1 MEATVRR
8 RVGERRR
15 FRRTVVFSCRGEKRG
30 KDCATG
36 KNGVLSEGRLL
47 TERIESALKRR
58 AGRRGKTALERKRK
72 EDCDATRKRS
82 NAFEKEAVR
91 RVDFKEAAGKLS
103 RTRPKKRRFGD
114 DKRDE
119 RRGEKRFEIG
129 KVSVV

>member
-1 MEATVRR
+1 SRVMEATVRR

-72 EDCDATRKRS
+72 EDCDAAAQTLERVRKRGGS
-82 NAFEKEAVR
+82 ATINATSG
-91 RVDFKEAAGKLS
+91 AAKS
-103 RTRPKKRRFGD
+103 
-114 DKRDE
+114 
-119 RRGEKRFEIG
+119 
-129 KVSVV
+129 VSK